1 MHVDG
6 RTGSRGTTYES
17 VVAPEGAVQD
27 GLVIGRPASFT
38 HGSSFELWNPVTG
51 RARTVPVP
59 VPARYPV
66 VTAAG
71 GTRVIWYDQACAN
84 GGSSCPTYVT
94 DVQSGRTDQLPT
106 NTFPYGGSSFVPD
119 GPRVYVQVQ
128 DENEPTHLAAIDLT
142 NMAIEKVPGSDGI
155 EQWAVSSRD
164 FVVFQTDAIYAW
176 APGWPQAALLS
187 PGTVG
192 LIGGFAVR

>member
-1 MHVDG
+1 M
-6 RTGSRGTTYES
+6 
-17 VVAPEGAVQD
+17 
-27 GLVIGRPASFT
+27 
-38 HGSSFELWNPVTG
+38 
-51 RARTVPVP
+51 
-59 VPARYPV
+59 
-66 VTAAG
+66 
-71 GTRVIWYDQACAN
+71 
-84 GGSSCPTYVT
+84 
-94 DVQSGRTDQLPT
+94 QSGRTDPLPT

-128 DENEPTHLAAIDLT
+128 DENERTHLAAIDLT

-192 LIGGFAVR
+192 LVGGFAVR